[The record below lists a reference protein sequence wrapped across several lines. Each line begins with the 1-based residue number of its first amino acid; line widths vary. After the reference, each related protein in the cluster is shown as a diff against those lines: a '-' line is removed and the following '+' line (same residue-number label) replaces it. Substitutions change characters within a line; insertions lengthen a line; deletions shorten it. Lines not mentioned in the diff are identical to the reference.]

1 MDGEKSVRE
10 SIEEL
15 KRLSTPEE
23 PYSGGVRMPES
34 DLDKMVLDALT
45 TYGVDPE
52 PVRDRYAPAGT
63 GHVRAIN
70 PNAIA
75 KDEYYRYMF
84 GANYITRHF
93 DISDDT
99 VLIVA
104 YNKKQKMRLPGMPE
118 VVIDNLKTEGGLES
132 RIKFSSSS
140 DSDRESTIFKSRVTE
155 FNPHHSQRHD
165 LFSHWQQEHADF
177 TVELGRSLTQ
187 VLRLLLQK
195 PDDQD
200 SVAFARGLS
209 EVSSAEKNL
218 IEKNRAESEKSE
230 KEFRETIEKNR
241 GGGFIPTDQGPR
253 ISGFRFTP
261 PAQRRA

>member
-10 SIEEL
+10 SIKEL
-15 KRLSTPEE
+15 ERLCTPEA
-23 PYSGGVRMPES
+23 PYTGEIRDPEN
-34 DLDKMVLDALT
+34 DLDRMVLGALA

-52 PVRDRYAPAGT
+52 PVRDPYAPAGT

-84 GANYITRHF
+84 GANYLTKHF

-104 YNKKQKMRLPGMPE
+104 YNKKQKMSSLGMPE
-118 VVIDNLKTEGGLES
+118 VVIDNLKPEGGLES
-132 RIKFSSSS
+132 RIKFSSSP
-140 DSDRESTIFKSRVTE
+140 DSDKESKIFKSRVTE
-155 FNPHHSQRHD
+155 FNPHHSQRFN
-165 LFSHWQQEHADF
+165 LFAHWQQEHEDF
-177 TVELGRSLTQ
+177 TVELGHSLTQ
-187 VLRLLLQK
+187 VLRLLLEK
-195 PDDQD
+195 PDDPD

-209 EVSSAEKNL
+209 EVSSDEKKL
-218 IEKNRAESEKSE
+218 TERNRAEAEKSE
-230 KEFRETIEKNR
+230 KEFREMIEKNR
-241 GGGFIPTDQGPR
+241 GGGFIPTDSGPR

-261 PAQRRA
+261 AQQRRA